1 MFVTRA
7 KRPVFGPVLATVM
20 LMTTAST
27 GCSNAKKSKPTPSR
41 AKPALTDS
49 STPHARA
56 PGAAAE
62 SALPA
67 PVASVEQRLPRIPG
81 DLRWLVVG
89 GGSDPLSNQISLAQD
104 LQLATS
110 LFSGR
115 GLTLFASGPGA
126 QVSVSLTAEE
136 EERAKPPVPEPGKT
150 SAAKRVVAKLSSLA
164 RGKAAQLEVTRA
176 STELAALLGPPGAL
190 HVRYEPSSLHI
201 DAPATRDHVLDAVRG
216 ALEAG
221 NGLSPPLLVFAA
233 SHGERGALPRDN
245 ALALWGGWSVDV
257 QDVAAVLD
265 SFNDARPTRWVIT
278 SCFGGGFAELAFVGA
293 NPQQGVRSPQH
304 CGLFAAPADDESSGC
319 DPNPDRQQQESFTI
333 HFLAALRGRD
343 KSGADRL
350 SALDLDKDQ
359 RVSLREAHAW
369 ARIHSQSFDVPTTTS
384 DRYLREV
391 TRPFDGAHEGGEVD
405 VEERAVADAL
415 AREFELEDERAARE
429 KLREL
434 DRILTDATTLLD
446 DAQQTA
452 DDSYYALR
460 VALLERWPL
469 LEHSWDPRAAE
480 LVAQQATSILAL
492 LTESEL
498 AQGNQLAAR
507 ELEEAGAQHDGV
519 RVARARVLRLVR
531 AFETLRLSS
540 ALKRQGGTKYAHY
553 QQLVQCERFVP

>member
-1 MFVTRA
+1 
-7 KRPVFGPVLATVM
+7 
-20 LMTTAST
+20 
-27 GCSNAKKSKPTPSR
+27 
-41 AKPALTDS
+41 
-49 STPHARA
+49 
-56 PGAAAE
+56 
-62 SALPA
+62 
-67 PVASVEQRLPRIPG
+67 
-81 DLRWLVVG
+81 
-89 GGSDPLSNQISLAQD
+89 
-104 LQLATS
+104 
-110 LFSGR
+110 
-115 GLTLFASGPGA
+115 
-126 QVSVSLTAEE
+126 
-136 EERAKPPVPEPGKT
+136 
-150 SAAKRVVAKLSSLA
+150 
-164 RGKAAQLEVTRA
+164 
-176 STELAALLGPPGAL
+176 L
-190 HVRYEPSSLHI
+190 HVRYETTSLAI
-201 DAPATRDHVLDAVRG
+201 DAPATRDHVLEAVRG

-245 ALALWGGWSVDV
+245 ALALWGGWSLDV

-265 SFNDARPTRWVIT
+265 GFNDARPTRWVIT
-278 SCFGGGFAELAFVGA
+278 SCYGGGFAELAFVGA
-293 NPQQGVRSPQH
+293 NPQQGPRSAQH

-343 KSGADRL
+343 KSGSERL

-391 TRPFDGAHEGGEVD
+391 TRPFDGAHDNSELD

-415 AREFELEDERAARE
+415 AAELELEDERTARE

-434 DRILTDATTLLD
+434 DRILADAATLLD

-480 LVAQQATSILAL
+480 LVTQQASSIVAL

-540 ALKRQGGTKYAHY
+540 ALKRQGGPKYAHY
-553 QQLVQCERFVP
+553 QALVACERFVP